1 MCRLFAL
8 SADQPVTARFWL
20 LDAPYSLRTQ
30 SRYNADGTGIGWID
44 EDGVASVAKRPVA
57 AYESERFE
65 DAAASL
71 TARTMIAHIRLSS
84 GTAAERANTHPF
96 LMNGIV
102 VAHNGVLQV
111 TDALRER
118 VRRLGAAELIQ
129 GTTDSEW
136 MAALIAG
143 EVARIEDE
151 RGLRRTVVDE
161 DELATLEETAPA
173 PERPASTAHR
183 GAGGPVSPPDADAT
197 GIAARD
203 RALHDG
209 LVAAISWIARHVPV
223 YSVNLLVARDHHL
236 YALRLPTTNELW
248 VLDRPAG
255 AVAREPLD
263 HESDTLLARSEDL
276 RDVHSVVVASEPM
289 DDDEWRLLGDG
300 ELIHVGPDGCIDSEH
315 PFPALAHP
323 LAIEDLG
330 LSAAAS
336 QAHDAQARAHR
347 ERRRA
352 AA

>member
-44 EDGVASVAKRPVA
+44 EGGVASVAKRPVA
-57 AYESERFE
+57 AFESERFE

-84 GTAAERANTHPF
+84 GTAAERGNTHPF

-118 VRRLGAAELIQ
+118 VRGLGAAELVQ
-129 GTTDSEW
+129 GATDSEW

-143 EVARIEDE
+143 EVARIEAE
-151 RGLRRTVVDE
+151 RGLHRTVVDE
-161 DELATLEETAPA
+161 DELATVEETAPVSG
-173 PERPASTAHR
+173 RPASAALH
-183 GAGGPVSPPDADAT
+183 GPAGLPSADAT

-209 LVAAISWIARHVPV
+209 LVSAISWIARHVPV

-255 AVAREPLD
+255 AVAQEPLD
-263 HESDTLLARSEDL
+263 HESATLLARSEDL

-289 DDDEWRLLGDG
+289 DDDAWRLLGDG
-300 ELIHVGPDGCIDSEH
+300 ELIHVGPDGRIESEH